1 MLLELNLR
9 ASPSP
14 AAMRMA
20 AQAMAVVGDLQ
31 CWSVLIVPGHRWGG
45 EDTLFHMIA
54 VSCDLLRWILICR
67 GPRHRLNSSWIW
79 EKRGSKF
86 HPQPAKCQGLKQSGS
101 HCLWSRYLL
110 FCVDFVNQNAKFFVF
125 FRVVFPAWLNQNHIP
140 NISSKLHVSTCLRL
154 FKDSFNMFLGGYELQ
169 TCSFSLMMLF
179 LEVIDGT
186 KLQKNLGLFQWSL
199 WWATGV
205 FHWMAPWQS
214 PQDFEV
220 WMARAKCVETKIK
233 KYMFCGLCG
242 LCGLVEK
249 DKTLKLRKLPL
260 FFSVFPSHCTTLPG
274 IPSHMPSSWQPP
286 VLRVTRSWSGVGP
299 QIHQKSKEKHL
310 EFGHM
315 LIVCHLYSFVI
326 FTCLQKWRLFGGP
339 KRMCIASFNKVHCP
353 RCRSGASHPRG
364 QCSLGCFYATL
375 LSGGAGG

>member
-1 MLLELNLR
+1 
-9 ASPSP
+9 
-14 AAMRMA
+14 
-20 AQAMAVVGDLQ
+20 
-31 CWSVLIVPGHRWGG
+31 
-45 EDTLFHMIA
+45 
-54 VSCDLLRWILICR
+54 
-67 GPRHRLNSSWIW
+67 
-79 EKRGSKF
+79 
-86 HPQPAKCQGLKQSGS
+86 
-101 HCLWSRYLL
+101 
-110 FCVDFVNQNAKFFVF
+110 
-125 FRVVFPAWLNQNHIP
+125 
-140 NISSKLHVSTCLRL
+140 
-154 FKDSFNMFLGGYELQ
+154 
-169 TCSFSLMMLF
+169 MLF

-233 KYMFCGLCG
+233 KSMFCGLCG

-249 DKTLKLRKLPL
+249 DKTLNLRKLPL
-260 FFSVFPSHCTTLPG
+260 FFPVFPSHCTTLPG

-339 KRMCIASFNKVHCP
+339 KRLCIASFNKVHCP
-353 RCRSGASHPRG
+353 KVPVWSQPPQRAVQPRVLLRHPPQRWCRWVAIAPWRYGRPWRRWMGWETSRAETTWLKGMGREWKGNGRRLHEAEMMFPLEIAPARFATYPKIDGCLKWRDDMIKQKMRKDEKLQTTKNYFYDHDGCQHLASRQVVTTPSAPAPPAPLLARRQISMTSGRPKCGTFCLHEPHMPHV
-364 QCSLGCFYATL
+364 L
-375 LSGGAGG
+375 LSYEAL